1 MIKSLATDSSTLII
15 LSKLNY
21 LDKALEFF
29 EEIEVPLGVLREIEL
44 KDDEVKR
51 KIRELLDSKRLA

>member
-1 MIKSLATDSSTLII
+1 MMRSLAIDSSTLII

-29 EEIEVPLGVLREIEL
+29 EETEVPLGVLKEVEL
-44 KDDEVKR
+44 KDDEVKT
-51 KIRELLDSKRLA
+51 KIREMLDST

>member
-1 MIKSLATDSSTLII
+1 MMRSLAIDSSTLII

-29 EEIEVPLGVLREIEL
+29 EETEVPLRVLKEVEL
-44 KDDEVKR
+44 KDDEVKT
-51 KIRELLDSKRLA
+51 KIREMLDST

>member
-1 MIKSLATDSSTLII
+1 LII

-29 EEIEVPLGVLREIEL
+29 EEIEVSLGVLREIEL
-44 KDDEVKR
+44 KDDEVKT
-51 KIRELLDSKRLA
+51 KIREMVSIQVFKVFLF